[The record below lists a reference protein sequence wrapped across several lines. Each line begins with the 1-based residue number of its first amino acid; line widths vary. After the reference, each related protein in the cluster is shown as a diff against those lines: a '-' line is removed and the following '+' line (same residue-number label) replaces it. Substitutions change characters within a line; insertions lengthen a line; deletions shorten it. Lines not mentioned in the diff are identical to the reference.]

1 MMIKN
6 IQLIVCDID
15 GTLVKDDRT
24 ITPNALKA
32 LERLHRHG
40 ILLGIASGRSVD
52 QQLYKQAEDWGLSF
66 NFDVIIGMN
75 GSELYDGL
83 RDQREDFYK
92 LKREW
97 IKEIIEMMAPFKL
110 NPFMYYHDTMLT
122 MHVDESTKRSSERNH
137 TDILIAKKPE
147 DMYKE
152 ENAKIMFRTPLEMMP
167 EVEKY
172 VLAHPSPYYKAFK
185 TQPTMLE
192 FTDKRV
198 SKAVSL
204 EHFCKQNNISL
215 KNVVAFGDMSN
226 DNEMLKMSGFSVC
239 LANGGEDTK
248 ALADAITEYD
258 NNHDGFAHYVNKHIL
273 EPRGW

>member
-1 MMIKN
+1 MIKE
-6 IQLIVCDID
+6 IQLVVCDID
-15 GTLVKDDRT
+15 GTLVQDDRS
-24 ITPNALKA
+24 ITPYTLDVLK
-32 LERLHRHG
+32 RLHQHG
-40 ILLGIASGRSVD
+40 VSLGIASGRSVD
-52 QQLYKQAEDWGLSF
+52 QQLYKQAEDWGLDF

-83 RDQREDFYK
+83 LDKREDFYK

-97 IKEIIEMMAPFKL
+97 IKEIIELMEPFKL

-122 MHVDESTKRSSERNH
+122 MHVDESTKRSSQRNH
-137 TDILIAKKPE
+137 TDILIAEKPE

-167 EVEKY
+167 EVEAY
-172 VLAHPSPYYKAFK
+172 VQAHPSPYYKAFK
-185 TQPTMLE
+185 TQSTMLE
-192 FTDKRV
+192 FTDRRV

-204 EHFCKQNNISL
+204 EHFCKQNHIPL
-215 KNVVAFGDMSN
+215 ENVVAFGDMSN
-226 DNEMLKMSGFSVC
+226 DNEMLKLSGFSVC

-248 ALADAITEYD
+248 ALADDITEYD
-258 NNHDGFAHYVNKHIL
+258 NNHDGFAYYVDKHIL